1 MAAEPDRERYVQYEP
16 GHSLRKM
23 FPQDK
28 IPLMQM
34 EHLRQL
40 DFMIGR
46 GLSYEGTVNSFLQQ
60 LYLNESMRPLKM
72 RDSMVILLD
81 REGALVQDGG
91 IWSLIFAPEERETLS
106 LSPEEDLFPIYEEML
121 GKVDSGEMSRI
132 VLPQISERA
141 LLNNTGHFV
150 ILDTYA
156 RQQSGGYLS
165 VAKELVKNGT
175 DRLFSHVPVLKCG
188 ALSTLDVNEIES
200 YNTIRELIQDYVL
213 QYDSRTDGSPIQPL
227 SVAVF
232 GAPGSGKSF
241 GIKEL
246 AKSIGR
252 FRIATLNCS
261 QFESIHALFAALDA
275 ELQETKNET
284 PAASTRGTK
293 NDTPAASMKETRNT
307 GTGGEESEEDKPR
320 IPLIFF
326 DEFDSSLNGVD
337 RGWLKYFLAPM
348 QDGEYTLNGRTRTID
363 AAVFIFAGGTAETF
377 AQFVPKDADGE
388 AAFRNAKGPD
398 FISRLKGTLDIKGP
412 NAADVRDR
420 RHIIRRALLLR
431 ELIIRKFPAVYDEK
445 TGQINISGGLLS
457 SLLRVSEYRHGARS
471 IEFILAMSRLA
482 GEKRFTPSCLPP
494 MEQLDIHLDIRDFSN
509 KIMFEQ
515 MIGDGLEL
523 LAKRIFENALTEKG
537 EKPDWAL
544 AGEDVR
550 EHYRGRIRFLGER
563 LVDPRSSI
571 GVRRI
576 IPEAPDSIA
585 VLEGKDLETFSDWFQ
600 QAYVQEKITE
610 GWKYDAVEDDE
621 LLRSPFLVSYSQL
634 PDEKKTEIQTDIAKY
649 IKYLRGLG
657 FELFRR
663 PYHIL

>member
-1 MAAEPDRERYVQYEP
+1 MSIEVDRSKYVQYEP
-16 GHSLRKM
+16 EKSLRKA
-23 FPQDK
+23 FPRDK

-34 EHLRQL
+34 EHLRQM

-46 GLSYEGTVNSFLQQ
+46 GLSYEETVNSFLRQ
-60 LYLNESMRPLKM
+60 LYLNESMRPLKS

-81 REGALVQDGG
+81 RAGAIVQDGG
-91 IWSLIFAPEERETLS
+91 VWSLIFSPTGRETLT
-106 LSPEEDLFPIYEEML
+106 LSDHEDLVPVYEKML
-121 GKVDSGEMSRI
+121 DQVDSGEMSRI

-141 LLNNTGHFV
+141 LLNNAGRFV

-165 VAKELVKNGT
+165 VAKDLVKNGT
-175 DRLFSHVPVLKCG
+175 ERLFTHVPILQCG
-188 ALSTLDVNEIES
+188 ALTTVDVDEIEN

-213 QYDSRTDGSPIQPL
+213 QYDNLMVSGDDQTDPDPLQPL

-261 QFESIHALFAALDA
+261 QFESIHSLFESLDA
-275 ELQETKNET
+275 ELQE
-284 PAASTRGTK
+284 ARSQ
-293 NDTPAASMKETRNT
+293 RN
-307 GTGGEESEEDKPR
+307 R

-326 DEFDSSLNGVD
+326 DEFDSSLNGAD

-348 QDGEYTLNGRTRTID
+348 QDGEYTLNGRTKTIQ

-377 AQFVPKDADGE
+377 AQFMPKDAEQE

-412 NAADVRDR
+412 NASDVRDR
-420 RHIIRRALLLR
+420 RHIIRRAMLLR
-431 ELIIRKFPAVYDEK
+431 ELIIRKFPAIYDEK

-471 IEFILAMSRLA
+471 IEFLLAMSRLA

-494 MEQLDIHLDIRDFSN
+494 VQQLDIHLDVRDFNN

-515 MIGDGLEL
+515 VVGDGLEL
-523 LAKRIFENALTEKG
+523 LAKRIFENALTERG
-537 EKPDWAL
+537 GKPDWAL

-550 EHYRGRIRFLGER
+550 EHYRGRIRYLGER
-563 LVDPRSSI
+563 LVDPRSPI
-571 GVRRI
+571 GVRRM
-576 IPEAPDSIA
+576 IPDAPDSIPA
-585 VLEGKDLETFSDWFQ
+585 LEGKDLDTFADWFHA
-600 QAYVQEKITE
+600 AYIQEKVTE
-610 GWKYDAVEDDE
+610 GWKYDKVADDE
-621 LLRSPFLVSYSQL
+621 LLRSPLLVSYARL
-634 PDEKKTEIQTDIAKY
+634 PQEKQEEIRKDIAGY
-649 IKYLRGLG
+649 VKYLRGLG

-663 PYHIL
+663 PYHR